1 MTEEDK
7 DCLFRVA
14 TEITKFGAKDYEEL
28 VAHLLTKHSPLVLD
42 EIPLVEGLPELAQ
55 RLCRNEIANILERE
69 GLAQRRRGKTVRLY
83 STAKGLRIGKSMSGK

>member
-1 MTEEDK
+1 MMTEEDK

-28 VAHLLTKHSPLVLD
+28 VAHLLTKQKPLVMN

-55 RLCRNEIANILERE
+55 RLARNEIAKILERE
-69 GLAQRRRGKTVRLY
+69 GLAQRRNGKTVRLY
-83 STAKGLRIGKSMSGK
+83 PTNKGLRLGKDLVK